1 MIVSHL
7 DSYETVGSV
16 ARNLGLSVRTLHH
29 WDHLGVASP
38 SGRTS
43 GGYREYL
50 PGDIARLRRV
60 LLLRDLGV
68 PLREIPSLL
77 SATAAVRRLEMKRRQ
92 DDLKAKILHLQAV
105 EATVDR
111 ILEADDVGVLLSET
125 EQQNTFGVAWDP
137 AWGKSARQ
145 QWGDSAQWAEYAER
159 SASRTAQDWKLTIA
173 SMQEVTDAF
182 TTAKRNGVV
191 PGSDAANLLSEA
203 HRAAMGEYFHCTL
216 SMQVLVARRYV
227 TEDGFTRYY
236 DQQEPGLA
244 KWIKQVIDAHARA
257 SGIEPDTAVWE

>member
-1 MIVSHL
+1 MTTSHL
-7 DSYETVGSV
+7 DSYETVGVV
-16 ARNLGLSVRTLHH
+16 ARNLGLSVRMLHH

-50 PGDIARLRRV
+50 PEDIARLRRV

-68 PLREIPSLL
+68 PLRRIPSLL
-77 SATAAVRRLEMKRRQ
+77 SATAAVRRQEMKRRQ
-92 DDLKAKILHLQAV
+92 DDLKAKILHLQDV

-111 ILEADDVGVLLSET
+111 ILEADEVGVLLSET
-125 EQQNTFGVAWDP
+125 EQHSTFGAAWDP
-137 AWGKSARQ
+137 AWSKSARE
-145 QWGDSAQWAEYAER
+145 QWGDSAQWAEYTER
-159 SASRTAQDWKLTIA
+159 SALRTAQDWQLTTA
-173 SMQEVTDAF
+173 AMQDITDAF
-182 TTAKRNGVV
+182 ATAKRNSVV
-191 PGSDAANLLSEA
+191 PGSDAANLLAEA
-203 HRAAMGEYFHCTL
+203 HRAAMSEYFHCTL

-227 TEDGFTRYY
+227 TEAGFTQYY

-257 SGIEPDTAVWE
+257 SGIEPDTAAWE